1 MTYLQR
7 IQQLSRAD
15 FLKSVG
21 LYLTRDRLF
30 FVRMRKDFLRLSV
43 VEEETREIALE
54 KDSDKLATLTGWISE
69 EVREVLL
76 RGELTLSRQAL
87 NEAMRS
93 LLPHFDRA
101 RDPFFLCLSEDY
113 SIACEISLPQ
123 AAEENLPQVLEYE
136 IERLLPFNREQVY
149 YDYLPMG
156 RKGDR
161 IEVLV
166 FAIPKKIVDEILDV
180 LSTFGI
186 KTRAVE
192 TTPTALSNYLLF
204 CTGGIEGP
212 TVVLGEQDQAC
223 GMVGLNVTA
232 KGWRRVPSISFA
244 HWLPQAE
251 WTEGP
256 SRELFHG
263 LLQGSPKLFGW
274 GHIQD
279 SSISLGGQSL
289 ELRNLLALGKQRL
302 NGNKELAHSFFIP
315 AVGAALRGLREATF
329 SVNLLSGADEEE
341 KNETL
346 SGFNTA
352 LALLLL
358 IGLLVWGGSYLLKD
372 EIRVRQLQKE
382 VEKVEPLVK
391 ALRVQEDELSRV
403 RKEISFLSGMRD
415 RRGEILSILDELSRI
430 VPKGVYLS
438 NLRYRDGTV
447 ELQGSAENASNL
459 VPLLER
465 SQLFENVV
473 FNAPSNR
480 GRDNRETFSLKA
492 EVERPKGRASK
503 S

>member
-1 MTYLQR
+1 
-7 IQQLSRAD
+7 
-15 FLKSVG
+15 
-21 LYLTRDRLF
+21 
-30 FVRMRKDFLRLSV
+30 
-43 VEEETREIALE
+43 
-54 KDSDKLATLTGWISE
+54 
-69 EVREVLL
+69 
-76 RGELTLSRQAL
+76 
-87 NEAMRS
+87 
-93 LLPHFDRA
+93 
-101 RDPFFLCLSEDY
+101 
-113 SIACEISLPQ
+113 
-123 AAEENLPQVLEYE
+123 
-136 IERLLPFNREQVY
+136 
-149 YDYLPMG
+149 
-156 RKGDR
+156 
-161 IEVLV
+161 
-166 FAIPKKIVDEILDV
+166 
-180 LSTFGI
+180 
-186 KTRAVE
+186 
-192 TTPTALSNYLLF
+192 
-204 CTGGIEGP
+204 
-212 TVVLGEQDQAC
+212 
-223 GMVGLNVTA
+223 
-232 KGWRRVPSISFA
+232 
-244 HWLPQAE
+244 
-251 WTEGP
+251 
-256 SRELFHG
+256 

-315 AVGAALRGLREATF
+315 AIGAALRGLREATF